1 MLDPV
6 RLKASET
13 RETFVVL
20 YKCLFLNIEVETA
33 PNVSRVAPLQG
44 DMCSQVL
51 NSSLLTADVNEA
63 NKQGVCDCHSVC
75 TLTLTW
81 RAVIQYPSV

>member
-20 YKCLFLNIEVETA
+20 YKCLFLNIEVETTS
-33 PNVSRVAPLQG
+33 NVSRVAPVQG
-44 DMCSQVL
+44 HMCSLVL

-63 NKQGVCDCHSVC
+63 NKQGVCDHQSVC
-75 TLTLTW
+75 ALTLTW
-81 RAVIQYPSV
+81 CSVIQ

>member
-20 YKCLFLNIEVETA
+20 YKRLFLNIEVETT

-44 DMCSQVL
+44 DMCSLVL
-51 NSSLLTADVNEA
+51 TPL
-63 NKQGVCDCHSVC
+63 C
-75 TLTLTW
+75 
-81 RAVIQYPSV
+81 